1 MMKDDDITQRVQVMT
16 LGRYQL
22 LRKVGR
28 GGMGEVW
35 LAEDPR
41 LHRQVAIKTL
51 PSHNRGDNE
60 FLQRFEREA
69 RAAAALNHPH
79 ILPIHDYGE
88 QTLPDGQGVTY
99 IVMPYIPG
107 GTLAD
112 RLKAIT
118 AEKKLLPAHEAI
130 NYLRQA
136 AEAIDYAHSVGVV
149 HRDIK
154 PANMLLRSEN
164 WLLLADFGIAR
175 MLANQESLTQAGM
188 GIGTPEYM
196 APEQAQGK
204 PEPASDNYSLAV
216 IAYHLFTGQLPF
228 QAETPYATSIQ
239 HITAP
244 PPSPRQLN
252 PDLAPAVERA
262 LLHGLAKD
270 PARRPPS
277 ALAFVNELQNALS
290 DTSFDAIMLA
300 PTGALTLPSGIG
312 SKLPDTEQPVAP
324 TVIDPASSTTVAAS
338 ATPTAPAS
346 IKRRQVLIGGGVL
359 LAAAAGLGSWAFLS
373 QQRSST
379 APAPGTTSHKPAPD
393 SNAPLL
399 TLNGHTQPISSVVW
413 SPTTPNLLAS
423 AGKDAQVAL
432 WDIAAIQQGQAS
444 LTSPKAKQQLNASTT
459 SNMLLAWSPDGQ
471 GLAVANGTF
480 ALDAQNP
487 NVIDQKMHIYKSDL
501 SGLVPYYDDQLMT
514 FLRTAIIFGVAWQPQ
529 NQIMALTFPY
539 ELVGKAQYYIEFRN
553 PTQPHQ
559 GIGRM
564 IQFGYSYGLRISPD
578 GSTVAIANYNGVLI
592 GQIAFNG
599 KTPAWKKQPTTLAF
613 DSKKPLT
620 FDGSPPPTGG
630 VTWSPDSKYV
640 AAITNAQFVPK
651 YLVSQLAV
659 WDVQAGSSSRI
670 PLSLPT
676 ADTILTTVAWSPA
689 ASSTQLAAGSKD
701 GSVYLWNV
709 NTNSNTSTG
718 NALPIRSLTGIKGA
732 AVTSLSWSADGRWL
746 AAGYNDTKDSILLWK
761 LQ

>member
-1 MMKDDDITQRVQVMT
+1 MKDNDITQRVQVMT

-22 LRKVGR
+22 LRRIGR

-51 PSHNRGDNE
+51 PSHSRGDSE

-79 ILPIHDYGE
+79 ILPVHDYGE
-88 QTLPDGQGVTY
+88 QTLPDGQAVTY
-99 IVMPYIPG
+99 IVMPYIQG

-112 RLKAIT
+112 YMKAINT
-118 AEKKLLPAHEAI
+118 EKKILPASGSL

-136 AEAIDYAHSVGVV
+136 AEAIDYAHSAGVV

-154 PANMLLRSEN
+154 PSNMLLRSEN

-175 MLANQESLTQAGM
+175 ILSHQESLTQAGM

-216 IAYHLFTGQLPF
+216 IAYQLFTGQLPF
-228 QAETPYATSIQ
+228 QADTPYATSIQ

-244 PPSPRQLN
+244 PPSPRQFN
-252 PDLAPAVERA
+252 PDLSPAIERV
-262 LLHGLAKD
+262 LLQGLAKD
-270 PARRPPS
+270 PSHRPPS

-290 DTSFDAIMLA
+290 DTSPEAVMLA
-300 PTGALTLPSGIG
+300 PTTALTSPSDTTPVLPN
-312 SKLPDTEQPVAP
+312 TEQPIAP
-324 TVIDPASSTTVAAS
+324 TMAVAS
-338 ATPTAPAS
+338 PG

-359 LAAAAGLGSWAFLS
+359 LVAAAGLGSWAVIA
-373 QQRSST
+373 QRSSQT
-379 APAPGTTSHKPAPD
+379 APATVTTTHKPAAD
-393 SNAPLL
+393 SNAPTL
-399 TLNGHTQPISSVVW
+399 TLNGHTQPISSLAW
-413 SPTTPNLLAS
+413 SPTTPGILAS
-423 AGKDAQVAL
+423 AAKDGQVEL

-444 LTSPKAKQQLNASTT
+444 VTTAKAKQQLNASTV
-459 SNMLLAWSPDGQ
+459 SNVMLAWSPDGQ
-471 GLAVANGTF
+471 GLAIANGTF
-480 ALDAQNP
+480 SPDKQNP
-487 NVIDQKMHIYKSDL
+487 NVIDQKMQIFKSDL
-501 SGLVPYYDDQLMT
+501 SALAPFYDDQLMT
-514 FLRTAIIFGVAWQPQ
+514 YLRTAIIFGVAWRPQ

-539 ELVGKAQYYIEFRN
+539 ELAGKAQYYIEFRN

-559 GIGRM
+559 GIARM
-564 IQFGYSYGLRISPD
+564 IQFGYSYGLLISPD
-578 GSTVAIANYNGVLI
+578 GATVAIANYNGVLL
-592 GQIAFNG
+592 GQITFTG
-599 KTPAWKKQPTTLAF
+599 QKPGWRTPPTTLAF

-620 FDGSPPPTGG
+620 FDGSPPPVGA
-630 VTWSPDSKYV
+630 VTWSPDSQFV
-640 AAITNAQFVPK
+640 AAITNAQFIPK

-659 WDVQAGSSSRI
+659 WDVKKGSSSRI
-670 PLSLPT
+670 ALSLPS
-676 ADTILTTVAWSPA
+676 ADTILTTLAWSPA
-689 ASSTQLAAGSKD
+689 PSSTQLAAASKD
-701 GSVYLWNV
+701 GAVYLWNV

-718 NALPIRSLTGIKGA
+718 NALPIRTLTGIKGA
-732 AVTSLSWSADGRWL
+732 AVTSLSWSSDGRWL

-761 LQ
+761 L